1 MHPPDAIVDTPGV
14 DLLSLPGGLAG
25 LLAPTEEAGGGG
37 ELAAELVGMLGPS
50 EGARGGG
57 EELVSDLDDEVML
70 KKSLIAFILSP

>member
-1 MHPPDAIVDTPGV
+1 MHSLDAIVDTSGI
-14 DLLSLPGGLAG
+14 DLLSLPGDLAG
-25 LLAPTEEAGGGG
+25 LPTEEAFGGE